1 VEGLLAM
8 RVLVAEDNDAL
19 RSVLERG
26 LREDGYVVD
35 AVADGNLAVD
45 YLREYEVVILDWR
58 MPKMTGIEVVQ
69 HIRRQGNRTPILML
83 TARDATEDRV
93 TGLNAGADDYLGKPF
108 EFAELLARLQALQR
122 RPAFTLAPQ
131 IACGDL
137 YLDMATSEVTKAG
150 EAVILTTTELG
161 LLELLLRR
169 SPSVVTRRSIAL
181 QIWEDEAEAVGSNTI
196 DVHVARL
203 RAKLGGGGARIKTVR
218 GTGYRLVAA

>member
-1 VEGLLAM
+1 
-8 RVLVAEDNDAL
+8 
-19 RSVLERG
+19 
-26 LREDGYVVD
+26 
-35 AVADGNLAVD
+35 
-45 YLREYEVVILDWR
+45 

-69 HIRRQGNRTPILML
+69 HIRRQGDRTPILML

-93 TGLNAGADDYLGKPF
+93 SELNAGAADYLGKPF

-137 YLDMATSEVTKAG
+137 FLDTATSEVTKAG

-203 RAKLGGGGARIKTVR
+203 RAKLGGGARIETVR
-218 GTGYRLVAA
+218 GTGYR